1 MRQYTTGARVFSRLR
16 FSFLGVYMSRSFFWS
31 CIAFLAVVLFFLVL
45 TGLSLAETVSLDL
58 SPQAEKYSSS
68 FFSIPLYLSPQAEEF
83 FSSVISI
90 FAGVVCGFAAIMTWG
105 SWR

>member
-1 MRQYTTGARVFSRLR
+1 
-16 FSFLGVYMSRSFFWS
+16 MSRSFFWS
-31 CIAFLAVVLFFLVL
+31 CIAFLAVVLFFFVL

>member
-1 MRQYTTGARVFSRLR
+1 
-16 FSFLGVYMSRSFFWS
+16 MSRSFFWS
-31 CIAFLAVVLFFLVL
+31 CIAFLAVVLFFFVL
-45 TGLSLAETVSLDL
+45 TGLSFAKTVYLD
-58 SPQAEKYSSS
+58 
-68 FFSIPLYLSPQAEEF
+68 LSPQAEEF